1 MSRIF
6 KTLALCLLLLSLSS
20 SSVSKRVIVIDA
32 GHGGKDSGAKTSF
45 VHEKDFTLAIAK
57 KIKTLAK
64 DTDVKIVLTREEDSF
79 VSLDERV
86 NMINTIK
93 PDRLISLHINKSD
106 EDTEN
111 GYEFYVSDK
120 NKAFAES
127 LALASKILPDLPSE
141 LRFNKIASAN
151 FYLLRSV
158 DIPATILQLG
168 YLSNEKDYG
177 FINSEKGQ
185 DQIAQSILKSLTK

>member
-32 GHGGKDSGAKTSF
+32 GHGGKDTGAKTSF

-64 DTDVKIVLTREEDSF
+64 DSNVKIVLTRKDDSF

-86 NMINTIK
+86 KMINAIK

-106 EDTEN
+106 KDTKN
-111 GYEFYVSDK
+111 GYEFYVSVK

-127 LALASKILPDLPSE
+127 LALASKILPDLPRK
-141 LRFNKIASAN
+141 LGFNKIAKAN

-158 DIPATILQLG
+158 DIPAMVLELG
-168 YLSNEKDYG
+168 YLSNKRDQA
-177 FINSEKGQ
+177 FITSDEGQ
-185 DQIAQSILKSLTK
+185 EQIARSIVASLTK